1 MVVINSFGGIT
12 PRTSPHLLPMGA
24 ATIAHDVR
32 LRDGRIEPW
41 HELCA
46 FKELAKSNKTFHVH
60 GCCAVGWDEIVTAAE
75 VAPDWSRFFISG
87 RTSYIEAVED
97 VCCTPQYYR
106 LGVPRPTTPPSI
118 TGTEDCD
125 RSADARAYVYT
136 YVNKWGE
143 ESAPSPASNI
153 LRVDDGD
160 TVKVTGIALPPDGYG
175 IVQANIYR
183 AVTAWREVN
192 AKNQAPMTGYL
203 YVATVDFPS
212 TSFTDTVRLLGL
224 GMALDTED
232 VDVPPE
238 TLQNVCSIDVTTR
251 LAGTYKNKVYF
262 SEPFRLWSWPRKY
275 ELTLDSNI
283 VHMVQSGMKLFV
295 TTDTT
300 PYIID
305 CSKDPDT
312 IQQVQD
318 LQMPLPD
325 IACVSDSSCIATVFG
340 AFYSSPIGII
350 LLTPTGKWL
359 NVTSRW
365 FGEREWADVAPETVR
380 MEYWDSL
387 LFIITDKVSFVLNI
401 DGKNWNDMQG
411 AELTTIS
418 DHPIDLH
425 ISNTGKLLMLIDG
438 IVYSWDSSDKL
449 RKFIWESGELT
460 LGNAKSLWSPTTAKV
475 RTKDTEFTIRTPL
488 GTEYKRKVLSE
499 IPFRIPKLGRHLWYK
514 LRLSGFYD
522 IDFVDVGTSNTTLN
536 LQGAR
541 A

>member
-75 VAPDWSRFFISG
+75 VAPDWSRFFITG

-224 GMALDTED
+224 GMALDTEE

-312 IQQVQD
+312 ILQVQD

-365 FGEREWADVAPETVR
+365 LGEREWADVAPETVR

-438 IVYSWDSSDKL
+438 VVYSWDSSDKL

>member
-75 VAPDWSRFFISG
+75 VAPDWSRFFITG

-118 TGTEDCD
+118 TGEEDCD

-192 AKNQAPMTGYL
+192 AKNQVPMTGYL
-203 YVATVDFPS
+203 YVATIDFPS
-212 TSFTDTVRLLGL
+212 TTFTDNIRMLGL
-224 GMALDTED
+224 GMALDTEN
-232 VDVPPE
+232 VDVPPT

-251 LAGTYKNKVYF
+251 LAGTYKNRVYF

-283 VHMVQSGMKLFV
+283 IHMVQSGMKLYV

-305 CSKDPDT
+305 CTKDPDT
-312 IQQVQD
+312 IMQVQD
-318 LQMPLPD
+318 LYMPLPD

-365 FGEREWADVAPETVR
+365 LGEREWADVAPETVR
-380 MEYWDSL
+380 MAYWDSL

-460 LGNAKSLWSPTTAKV
+460 TTGIKSLWSPTTAKV
-475 RTKDTEFTIRTPL
+475 RTRDTEFTLKTPTR
-488 GTEYKRKVLSE
+488 TEYKRKVLSE
-499 IPFRIPKLGRHLWYK
+499 IPFRLPKLGLHLWYK
-514 LRLSGFYD
+514 LRLSGYYD
-522 IDFVDVGTSNTTLN
+522 IDFVDIGTSNTTLN
-536 LQGAR
+536 LQGAKS
-541 A
+541 

>member
-75 VAPDWSRFFISG
+75 VAPDWSRFFITG

-283 VHMVQSGMKLFV
+283 VHMVQSNMKLFV

-312 IQQVQD
+312 ILQVQD

-365 FGEREWADVAPETVR
+365 LGEREWADVAPETVR

-475 RTKDTEFTIRTPL
+475 RTRDTEFTIRTPL